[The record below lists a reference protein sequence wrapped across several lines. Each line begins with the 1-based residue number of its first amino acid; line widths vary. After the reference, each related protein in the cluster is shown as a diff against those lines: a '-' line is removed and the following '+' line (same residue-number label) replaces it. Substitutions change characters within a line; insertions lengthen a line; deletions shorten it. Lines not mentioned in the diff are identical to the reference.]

1 MFTGVF
7 TLGNK
12 VSTFYAPKT
21 GFFVKVVG
29 FKGMK
34 ADFTPEGI
42 DACVASMKET
52 NAKSITFACTPS
64 FDSSSAYL
72 VGVHVTL
79 GVLHADDDSFD
90 SKLEKMKNWIAKVPT
105 DFTFYASGFTKWGPL
120 LVILVQ
126 FDSMLVEASLRY
138 FASLGS
144 YERGQEGKP
153 KVYHFTMQ
161 ALFGEEITED
171 STEFVLNKK
180 FDDQADETIESYG
193 KVISR
198 CVFHKNTPDEEL
210 LKKYSHSLALDFNR
224 VLDISAA

>member
-105 DFTFYASGFTKWGPL
+105 DFTPRISLSTRVDLPSGIYL
-120 LVILVQ
+120 
-126 FDSMLVEASLRY
+126 SLSFWY
-138 FASLGS
+138 SLT
-144 YERGQEGKP
+144 RCWWKP
-153 KVYHFTMQ
+153 V
-161 ALFGEEITED
+161 
-171 STEFVLNKK
+171 FVTL
-180 FDDQADETIESYG
+180 
-193 KVISR
+193 R
-198 CVFHKNTPDEEL
+198 L
-210 LKKYSHSLALDFNR
+210 
-224 VLDISAA
+224 